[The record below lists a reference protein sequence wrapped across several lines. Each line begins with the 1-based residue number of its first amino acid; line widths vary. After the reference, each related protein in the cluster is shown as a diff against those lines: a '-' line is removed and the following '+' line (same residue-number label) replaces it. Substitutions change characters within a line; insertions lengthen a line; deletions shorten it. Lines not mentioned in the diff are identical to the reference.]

1 MSQPTQTSLST
12 DLRAARTA
20 QIAGQPPESV
30 QRWLQRYQAAIV
42 RRLPPSQRAQGE
54 ERYLGLVLGEMQR
67 TPVLQ
72 ECLRSPE
79 GELSVRIAIQQMAQ
93 LGLEPGPLGHC
104 YLLPFRDNR
113 KGITTC
119 TFILGYR
126 GMIELAWASSKITSI
141 SARVVYDGDIL
152 DYEYGVNDTLR
163 HIPRAIGAYKDRTLT
178 HAYAVAKYVRGGHD
192 FIVLDAEE
200 VAFYRSKSRA
210 ATEAY
215 SPWSQFEAAMWR
227 KTAVRRLAP
236 ELPLSP
242 EVSNE
247 FARDEAR
254 DLGIDLGEGGGHM
267 PALDDTTST
276 TTEDKA

>member
-1 MSQPTQTSLST
+1 MSQPPAAATTSLST

-20 QIAGQPPESV
+20 QVAGAPAESV
-30 QRWLQRYQAAIV
+30 QRWLQRYQQAIV
-42 RRLPPSQRAQGE
+42 RRLPPSQRALGE

-67 TPVLQ
+67 TPMLQ

-79 GELSVRIAIQQMAQ
+79 GEISVRNAIQQMAQ

-104 YLLPFRDNR
+104 YLLPFKV

-126 GMIELAWASSKITSI
+126 GMIELAWQSSKITSI
-141 SARVVYDGDIL
+141 SARVVYEGDIL
-152 DYEYGVNDTLR
+152 DYEYGVNDSLR
-163 HIPRAIGAYKDRTLT
+163 HIPRASGAFNQRRLT
-178 HAYAVAKYVRGGHD
+178 HAYSVVKYVRGGYD
-192 FIVLDAEE
+192 FIVLDEGE

-210 ATEAY
+210 ASESY
-215 SPWSQFEAAMWR
+215 SPWAQFEAAMWR

-236 ELPLSP
+236 ELPLTP

-254 DLGIDLGEGGGHM
+254 DLGIDLGES
-267 PALDDTTST
+267 PLTQLDDVTTTST
-276 TTEDKA
+276 EERS